1 MSKIILQES
10 EVVNKF
16 IGVWELVDYKIEK
29 EDGSFYSYPYGV
41 NCKGTIIYTKEGRMT
56 ALLMDPDRPTF
67 QINHSWRGTAEEMKQ
82 AFRRYTSYSG
92 MFKIVN
98 NTVVHQV
105 DRSLFPNWIG
115 TDLIRVFEFINEE
128 KQLILSTAPFDAGK
142 AFRLKHV
149 LLWKRV

>member
-1 MSKIILQES
+1 MR
-10 EVVNKF
+10 NKF
-16 IGVWELVDYKIEK
+16 IGVWELVHYKIEK
-29 EDGSFYSYPYGV
+29 ADGSFYSYPYGP

-56 ALLMDPDRPTF
+56 ALLMDPDRPKF
-67 QINHSWRGTAEEMKQ
+67 AINHTWKGTAEEMKQ

-92 MFKIVN
+92 AFKIVD

-115 TDLIRVFEFINEE
+115 TDLVRTFEFIQQDQ
-128 KQLILSTAPFDAGK
+128 QLILSTEPFDAGK

-149 LLWKRV
+149 LLWERI